1 MIESISSTI
10 VTYSRGNDFIF
21 LLLYSLYI
29 MITSND
35 ANYDMMYELDGT
47 IEDGS
52 KNLMEVSKSV
62 YLLLNMN
69 LLA

>member
-1 MIESISSTI
+1 
-10 VTYSRGNDFIF
+10 
-21 LLLYSLYI
+21 